1 MSETPFNLLT
11 QKLNAFI
18 KKYYINQLIKGSIY
32 SAGLLVLAF
41 LVAIFSEYFFYL
53 QNPYKSGLF
62 FGFLAVVA
70 GIFVQYILIP
80 LLKIFRITSTINYYE
95 AAKIIGKHF
104 PQINDKITNTLQ
116 LKEVVESKSGDFSL
130 VLAGIDQKINE
141 LKPIPFQLAIDFKK
155 NKKYVKFAAIPLF
168 VLLIVSFTSPSFI
181 KEGTT
186 RFVNY
191 NVDYDKPLPFYFE
204 LDSDNLEATKNE
216 DFELVVTTNGELT
229 PEKVFVAIDGNQF
242 KMKTIA
248 PGKFSYM
255 LKNVQK
261 PIRFNFIAEP
271 VESKDFELKLM
282 PKPII
287 KGLNIQLNYPAYTQK
302 QPEEVDNSGNLN
314 IPEGTKVS
322 WKFNVVDA
330 DTVKI
335 FTDTLRFAKQVTP
348 NEFVANQEVLQST
361 DYWVAA
367 NNRINSKF
375 EKVSYT
381 IHVIKDQYPT
391 IDVVEIKDTLSMKQL
406 YFNGAIADDYGL
418 SKLIFNIKLPDS
430 TIQQKVTMNNN
441 ALNQNFYFAYNTSN
455 LALNPGDEVTYYFEV
470 FDNDGVNGSKSTKSQ
485 IKTLKVPSKDQI
497 NKAAAAQGDNIK
509 KELES
514 AITEAKDMKAQI
526 DDLTKKLLEKKQ
538 PGWQEKQQLEQ
549 LMEQRKNLKQKV
561 EELTKANEQKNKMQ
575 NEFVTPNEE
584 LLEKQKQLQELF
596 ENIMDEEMK
605 KLFEEMEKLM
615 ENMDKN
621 QFQQSL
627 EQMKLSNEDV
637 EKELDRTLELF
648 KQFEFEQGLKQAIEK
663 LDELQQKQKNLEE
676 ETNQKKS
683 DSDELQK
690 KQEELN
696 EEAKSLEEQLEELKN
711 KNEELEEKHPFPDQ
725 KDEMQ
730 EMLNEM
736 QKASEELE
744 KNNKKNAS
752 ENQQNAQEQMQKM
765 KEKMEGLMG
774 SMQMEQ
780 QTENMEDLRALLEN
794 LIELSFEQEALMQKV
809 KTFNRND
816 PAFVEANQNQ
826 KKLKD
831 NAKIIEDS
839 LFALSKR
846 VVQLEATV
854 NKEINLINNN
864 MGKAIEQLADRNPQ
878 KAATSQQFVMT
889 SANNLALLLDEALQQ
904 MQQSMQS
911 MMQGKNQCQKPGSG
925 KPSASELKQRQQ
937 SLNQQ
942 MKKMLEQMKS
952 GQNPNGQTPGS
963 MPGMSKEIAKM
974 AAEQAAIRRA
984 LQEMQNQMNGENG
997 KDGKNGSELKKL
1009 QDLMEQTEEDLVNFN
1024 LRQQTLQRQE
1034 DILTRLLESE
1044 KAERERELDNKRESK
1059 EGEEISRNLE
1069 KIFEE
1074 YNKQKEKE
1082 TELLRTVPP
1091 NLNLYYKNK
1100 VSEYFNN
1107 L

>member
-62 FGFLAVVA
+62 FGFLSVVA

-271 VESKDFELKLM
+271 VESKDFELKVM

-302 QPEEVDNSGNLN
+302 LPEEVDNSGNLN

-322 WKFNVVDA
+322 WRFNVVDA

-430 TIQQKVTMNNN
+430 TIQQKVTMNKN

-974 AAEQAAIRRA
+974 AAEQAAIRQA